1 MLKDDG
7 TFITVSFR
15 QPLFMK
21 PLLCAGDLWDLN
33 VRVLGGGGCF
43 EYFVYIMK
51 KKRRN
56 SSDPESPAAA

>member
-1 MLKDDG
+1 
-7 TFITVSFR
+7 
-15 QPLFMK
+15 MK

-51 KKRRN
+51 KTRRN